1 MSLNIKLEA
10 FEGPMDL
17 LLHLIEKNKL
27 DIYYIPIA
35 QITDQYLE
43 YVRQMAVSDLDL
55 ASEFLVMAAELLMI
69 KSKMLLPRPEEDEDE
84 EVVMLKQELTAK
96 LLELKMFKY
105 IASELNGFGLEGQM
119 RFYGTPSVPANIMRF
134 RPKPDLEK
142 LLSRFT
148 SSDIL
153 RSYRDVCRRAAE
165 RIDPIRSRFNA
176 IEAEK
181 IDVNAR
187 VSDIKTLLHEN
198 KKLNFKKLLPEGSGK
213 LSEIVTFLVL
223 LELIKTGYVDAVQE
237 SPIDDIQITVLKDPE
252 SFGQSGE
259 FFQ

>member
-1 MSLNIKLEA
+1 
-10 FEGPMDL
+10 
-17 LLHLIEKNKL
+17 
-27 DIYYIPIA
+27 
-35 QITDQYLE
+35 
-43 YVRQMAVSDLDL
+43 
-55 ASEFLVMAAELLMI
+55 
-69 KSKMLLPRPEEDEDE
+69 
-84 EVVMLKQELTAK
+84 
-96 LLELKMFKY
+96 
-105 IASELNGFGLEGQM
+105 
-119 RFYGTPSVPANIMRF
+119 MRF

-165 RIDPIRSRFNA
+165 RIDPIRSGFNA